1 MNEASAPGLVVP
13 DLTPMSTTPAV
24 RRPYCAGSAPVSS
37 DSELAKRGDRIWLNS
52 ASPSGNCT
60 PSSRY
65 CRLPW
70 SPRTWTWPKPSC
82 TTPGA
87 RSSTWLSGA
96 FSPCG
101 VFWMAVRLKSYLV
114 APRLGRIELRS
125 SSILVAVTVMPGS
138 VTGRLGRGLRLCR
151 GRGHADEEAADRY
164 HTTRVASFV
173 SRRLSLEMLYYN
185 IMERQPSDRHRR
197 LRHGRLGRDDDDL
210 PNGPVAGAISWMALR
225 RGR

>member
-37 DSELAKRGDRIWLNS
+37 ESELANRGDRTWLNS
-52 ASPSGNCT
+52 DSPSGNCT

-87 RSSTWLSGA
+87 RSSTWFSGA

-138 VTGRLGRGLRLCR
+138 VDGGGWVAGSVCAEADAMPANRPLTDIKPHTRRIGRSPTAVGT
-151 GRGHADEEAADRY
+151 E
-164 HTTRVASFV
+164 
-173 SRRLSLEMLYYN
+173 EML
-185 IMERQPSDRHRR
+185 
-197 LRHGRLGRDDDDL
+197 
-210 PNGPVAGAISWMALR
+210 
-225 RGR
+225 

>member
-37 DSELAKRGDRIWLNS
+37 EIELANRGDRIWLNS

-87 RSSTWLSGA
+87 RSSTWFSGA

-114 APRLGRIELRS
+114 APRLGRIAAAL
-125 SSILVAVTVMPGS
+125 LVH
-138 VTGRLGRGLRLCR
+138 LGR
-151 GRGHADEEAADRY
+151 
-164 HTTRVASFV
+164 
-173 SRRLSLEMLYYN
+173 
-185 IMERQPSDRHRR
+185 
-197 LRHGRLGRDDDDL
+197 RDGD
-210 PNGPVAGAISWMALR
+210 AGQR
-225 RGR
+225 